1 MPRKVSRSRKQVV
14 RRSKRTMRKSR
25 SNRRR
30 SMKGGTAHGCGARK
44 SQGGGGKHK
53 TNGNHGNHGNHG
65 HNGGGGCG
73 PHPAKK
79 GNN

>member
-30 SMKGGTAHGCGARK
+30 SMKGGNGCGARRP
-44 SQGGGGKHK
+44 QRAGGKHK
-53 TNGNHGNHGNHG
+53 TNGNHGHHG

-73 PHPAKK
+73 HHPDKK
-79 GNN
+79 R